1 MLMEVL
7 KQILEHNIKPN
18 RINIHLTKTFIL
30 EKCLFKYKTMKLEGV
45 GLLMALFIYINP
57 VCFNIHPP
65 QTCNIALKH
74 HQLSPHQSF
83 SWYKVISRILK

>member
-45 GLLMALFIYINP
+45 RLLMALFLYSS
-57 VCFNIHPP
+57 P